1 MFQDC
6 LSDWKD
12 WNVLEFKN
20 LPVIIFGGDK
30 ASYND
35 EFDTRNKFVKLIK
48 IYDLPPVFKIESL
61 DGKFQ
66 IDRCFPLRYR
76 LATQIEVESIK
87 KQEGFF
93 TEKDFT
99 VILNKVELE
108 VGMEV
113 TIFPDKRGKII
124 NLKGNMGEDYC
135 LVELIKP
142 DEHGNIIIEI
152 LKSSFDYL
160 TYP

>member
-1 MFQDC
+1 MNDT
-6 LSDWKD
+6 LSNWDD
-12 WNVLEFKN
+12 WNVVDPKN
-20 LPVIIFGGDK
+20 LPIIIFGGDK

-35 EFDTRNKFVKLIK
+35 EFDTRNKFVRLIK
-48 IYDLPPVFKIESL
+48 VYDLPPVFRIESL

-76 LATQIEVESIK
+76 LASSDEIELIK

-113 TIFPDKRGKII
+113 TIFPNKRGKII
-124 NLKGNMGEDYC
+124 GLKGNMGEDYC
-135 LVELIKP
+135 LVELVEP
-142 DEHGNIIIEI
+142 DELGNNYIEI
-152 LKSSFDYL
+152 LKSSFNYL
-160 TYP
+160 TYPE